1 MFSRVRA
8 RRAVVRLFSS
18 EGTKERVVPAATKQR
33 NVAVALGLLGF
44 VGGIYYTAISKM
56 KQGDD
61 LTAVL
66 EQEVDTK
73 PKK

>member
-1 MFSRVRA
+1 MLSRVRVVRQA
-8 RRAVVRLFSS
+8 AAAVRLFSS
-18 EGTKERVVPAATKQR
+18 ERVVPAATKQR

-61 LTAVL
+61 LSAIIEL
-66 EQEVDTK
+66 EVDTK